1 MGLFSN
7 IRSKY
12 RSFRRYNQ
20 ILKVLVK
27 YGFEDWVHHLQKER
41 KLGFLRRLIPGSI
54 RRHAAE
60 HTKWEMIRLA
70 CEELGPTFI
79 KFGQVL
85 SNRPD
90 LVPVELIQEFEK
102 LQDNVPPMD
111 EATAKAVVE
120 KELNGKVEEL
130 FAWYE
135 PQCFASASMSQVHN
149 VTLKTGER
157 VALKIQR
164 PGIKKIIRED
174 IKVMY
179 HVAAILEK
187 RIPELKSFSPIE
199 MVQHFEKSINRELDF
214 LNESINIQRFRNY
227 LKRDES
233 TKQFAYAPKV
243 FLNYTTDKI
252 LAMEFISG
260 IKISHF
266 TELEEK
272 GHDRKLIAYRL
283 SNTFFKQIFE
293 YGFFH
298 ADPHPG
304 NLYVLPDGKI
314 CYLDF
319 GMMGSILPRDID
331 VFGRLF
337 ISLREQNVRNIVKAI
352 QDLTNNAPIHNMRE
366 FEFDVNEFV
375 ERYYVR
381 EVNESEM
388 STILMEVKNII
399 VKHHLKVPGHFFLF
413 IKAVVTI
420 EGVTYSL
427 DPSLYQFEVVRP
439 YLLKTAAKKLNPI
452 KMAKKVLNSL
462 YELGSY
468 MEEFPGDLKNAIKK
482 INDGQI
488 RVDLTHKGVDPLVH
502 TTQRIAKQII
512 AAFLISALII
522 ASSLFIIFDIQPTV
536 GGYSDFGIIGFIV
549 AGVLAFGM
557 LKNLR
562 KGDHDDWKGWGG

>member
-1 MGLFSN
+1 MGLFST
-7 IRSKY
+7 IRSRY
-12 RSFRRYNQ
+12 RSFVRYNQ
-20 ILKVLVK
+20 IIKVLVK
-27 YGFEDWVHHLQKER
+27 YGFEDWVHHIQKER
-41 KLGFLRRLIPGSI
+41 KLGFLRRMIPKSI

-111 EATAKAVVE
+111 EETAKRVVE
-120 KELNGKVEEL
+120 TELKGKVEDL

-135 PQCFASASMSQVHN
+135 PQCFAAASMSQVHN
-149 VTLKTGER
+149 ATLKTGDR

-164 PGIKKIIRED
+164 PGIKKIIQED

-187 RIPELKSFSPIE
+187 RMPELRSFSPIE
-199 MVQHFEKSINRELDF
+199 MVEHFEKSINRELDF
-214 LNESINIQRFRNY
+214 LNESINVQRFRNY

-233 TKQFAYAPKV
+233 SKQFAYAPKV
-243 FLNYTTDKI
+243 FLEYTTDKI
-252 LAMEFISG
+252 ITLEYIQG
-260 IKISHF
+260 IKISHLN
-266 TELEEK
+266 ELEEK
-272 GHDRKLIAYRL
+272 GHDRGQIAFRL

-304 NLYVLPDGKI
+304 NLYVLPNGQI

-337 ISLREQNVRNIVKAI
+337 LSLRDQNVQRIIKAI
-352 QDLTNNAPIHNMRE
+352 QDLTNNAPIRNMRE
-366 FEFDVNEFV
+366 FEFDVYELV

-381 EVNESEM
+381 ELNESEI
-388 STILMEVKNII
+388 STVLLEVKDII

-413 IKAVVTI
+413 IKAVITI
-420 EGVTYSL
+420 EGVTYNL
-427 DPSLYQFEVVRP
+427 DPTLYQFDVVRP
-439 YLLKTAAKKLNPI
+439 YLIKTAAKKLNPL
-452 KMAKKVLNSL
+452 KMGKKILNSL
-462 YELGSY
+462 YELGMY
-468 MEEFPGDLKNAIKK
+468 MDEFPGDLKNAIKK
-482 INDGQI
+482 INDGKV

-512 AAFLISALII
+512 AAFLIAALII
-522 ASSLFIIFDIQPTV
+522 ASSLFIIFDIPPLV
-536 GGYSDFGIIGFIV
+536 GGYSDLGIIGF
-549 AGVLAFGM
+549 VLAGLLAYGM
-557 LKNLR
+557 IRNIR
-562 KGDHDDWKGWGG
+562 KGDHDDWKGWNN

>member
-1 MGLFSN
+1 MGIFSR
-7 IRSKY
+7 IRSRY
-12 RSFRRYNQ
+12 RSFVRYNQ
-20 ILKVLVK
+20 ILRVLVK
-27 YGFEDWVHHLQKER
+27 YGFEDWVHHLQKEK
-41 KLGFLRRLIPGSI
+41 KLLFFRRLIPKSI
-54 RRHAAE
+54 RRHASE

-102 LQDNVPPMD
+102 LQDNVPPMSEE
-111 EATAKAVVE
+111 EARNMVE
-120 KELNGKVEEL
+120 SELNGSVDEL

-135 PQCFASASMSQVHN
+135 PQCFAAASMSQVHN

-164 PGIKKIIRED
+164 PGIKKVIKED

-179 HVAAILEK
+179 HIAAILEK
-187 RIPELKSFSPIE
+187 RMPELKSFSPIE
-199 MVQHFEKSINRELDF
+199 MVQHFEKSITREMDF
-214 LNESINIQRFRNY
+214 MNESINVQRFRNY
-227 LKRDES
+227 LNRDQS

-243 FLNYTTDKI
+243 YLEFTTDKI
-252 LAMEFISG
+252 LAMEFIQG
-260 IKISHF
+260 IKISHHN
-266 TELEEK
+266 ELEDK
-272 GHDRKLIAYRL
+272 GFDTKVLAYRL

-319 GMMGSILPRDID
+319 GMMGTILPRDIE

-337 ISLREQNVRNIVKAI
+337 ISLREQNVQNIIKAI
-352 QDLTNNAPIHNMRE
+352 QDLTNNAPINNMRE
-366 FEFDVNEFV
+366 FEFDVHEFV

-381 EVNESEM
+381 ELNESEM
-388 STILMEVKNII
+388 STILMEVKDII
-399 VKHHLKVPGHFFLF
+399 VRHHLKVPGHFFLF
-413 IKAVVTI
+413 IKAIVTI
-420 EGVTYSL
+420 EGVTYNL
-427 DPSLYQFEVVRP
+427 DPNLYQFEVVRP
-439 YLLKTAAKKLNPI
+439 YLLRTVAKKLNPL
-452 KMAKKVLNSL
+452 KMGKKILNSL
-462 YELGSY
+462 YELGTY

-482 INDGQI
+482 INEGQV

-512 AAFLISALII
+512 SAFLISALII
-522 ASSLFIIFDIQPTV
+522 ASSLFIIFDIQPTI
-536 GGYSDFGIIGFIV
+536 GGYSDFGI
-549 AGVLAFGM
+549 AGLIIAALLTYGM
-557 LKNLR
+557 IRNLK
-562 KGDHDDWKGWGG
+562 KGDHDDWKGWGR

>member
-1 MGLFSN
+1 MGLFSKLQS
-7 IRSKY
+7 RY
-12 RSFRRYNQ
+12 RSIIRYNQ

-27 YGFEDWVHHLQKER
+27 YGFEDWVHHLQKEQ
-41 KLGFLRRLIPGSI
+41 KWGFFRRLLPRSI

-111 EATAKAVVE
+111 EETARKTVE
-120 KELNGKVEEL
+120 SELNGKVDEL

-135 PQCFASASMSQVHN
+135 PHCFASASMSQVHN

-179 HVAAILEK
+179 QVASILEK
-187 RIPELKSFSPIE
+187 RMPELKSFSPVE

-233 TKQFAYAPKV
+233 SKQFAYAPKV

-252 LAMEFISG
+252 LALEYIQG
-260 IKISHF
+260 IKISHH
-266 TELEEK
+266 TELEDS
-272 GHDRKLIAYRL
+272 GHDRKQIAYRL

-304 NLYVLPDGKI
+304 NLYVLPNGQI

-337 ISLREQNVRNIVKAI
+337 LSLRDQNVQSIIKAI
-352 QDLTNNAPIHNMRE
+352 QDLTNNAPIMDMRE
-366 FEFDVNEFV
+366 FEFDVNELV

-381 EVNESEM
+381 EINESEI
-388 STILMEVKNII
+388 STVLMEVKDII
-399 VKHHLKVPGHFFLF
+399 VKHRLKVPGHFFLF

-427 DPSLYQFEVVRP
+427 DPTLYQFDVVRP
-439 YLLKTAAKKLNPI
+439 YLIRTAAKKLNPF
-452 KMAKKVLNSL
+452 KMGKKILNSL
-462 YELGSY
+462 YEIGMY

-488 RVDLTHKGVDPLVH
+488 RVDLTHKGVDPIVH

-512 AAFLISALII
+512 SAFLISSLII
-522 ASSLFIIFDIQPTV
+522 ASSLFIIFDIQPLL
-536 GGYSDFGIIGFIV
+536 GGYSDWGIAGFVI
-549 AGVLAFGM
+549 AGILSYGM
-557 LKNLR
+557 IRNLR
-562 KGDHDDWKGWGG
+562 KGDHDDWKGWGR

>member
-1 MGLFSN
+1 
-7 IRSKY
+7 
-12 RSFRRYNQ
+12 
-20 ILKVLVK
+20 
-27 YGFEDWVHHLQKER
+27 
-41 KLGFLRRLIPGSI
+41 
-54 RRHAAE
+54 
-60 HTKWEMIRLA
+60 MIRLA

-90 LVPVELIQEFEK
+90 LVPIELIQEFEK

-111 EATAKAVVE
+111 EDTARNMVE
-120 KELNGKVEEL
+120 TELNGKVDEL

-187 RIPELKSFSPIE
+187 RMPELKSFSPIE

-243 FLNYTTDKI
+243 YLDFTTDKI
-252 LAMEFISG
+252 LAMEFIQG

-266 TELEEK
+266 NELENK
-272 GHDRKLIAYRL
+272 GHQREQIAFRL

-319 GMMGSILPRDID
+319 GMMGSILPRDIEI
-331 VFGRLF
+331 FGRLF

-352 QDLTNNAPIHNMRE
+352 QDLTNNAPIMNMRE

-388 STILMEVKNII
+388 STILMEVKDII
-399 VKHHLKVPGHFFLF
+399 VKHHLRVPGHFFLF
-413 IKAVVTI
+413 IKAIVTI

-427 DPSLYQFEVVRP
+427 DPKLYQFEVVRP
-439 YLLKTAAKKLNPI
+439 YLLRTVAKKLNPI
-452 KMAKKVLNSL
+452 KMGKKILNSL

-512 AAFLISALII
+512 SAFLISALII
-522 ASSLFIIFDIQPTV
+522 SSSLFIIFDIQPTV
-536 GGYSDFGIIGFIV
+536 GGYSDFGIIGLI
-549 AGVLAFGM
+549 LAAILSYGM
-557 LKNLR
+557 IRNLR
-562 KGDHDDWKGWGG
+562 KGDHDDWKGWGR